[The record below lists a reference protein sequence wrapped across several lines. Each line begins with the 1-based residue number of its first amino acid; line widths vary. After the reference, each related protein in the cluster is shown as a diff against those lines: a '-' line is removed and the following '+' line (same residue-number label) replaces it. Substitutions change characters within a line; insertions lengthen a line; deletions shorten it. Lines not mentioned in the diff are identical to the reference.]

1 MRDFLRGTIGKFLQI
16 ILSIAGFGLLIASF
30 VSCGN
35 EHTGTGSLYL
45 ILAILCWS
53 ATFGIRYWLGHIFR
67 QR

>member
-1 MRDFLRGTIGKFLQI
+1 MGDFLKGTIGRFLQI
-16 ILSIAGFGLLIASF
+16 ILAIAGFILIIASF

-35 EHTGTGSLYL
+35 EHTGVGTFYL

-53 ATFGIRYWLGHIFR
+53 AIFGIRYWLGHIFR

>member
-16 ILSIAGFGLLIASF
+16 ILGIAGLVFIISSF

-35 EHTGTGSLYL
+35 ENTGTGTLYL

-53 ATFGIRYWLGHIFR
+53 ASFGIRYWLGHIFR